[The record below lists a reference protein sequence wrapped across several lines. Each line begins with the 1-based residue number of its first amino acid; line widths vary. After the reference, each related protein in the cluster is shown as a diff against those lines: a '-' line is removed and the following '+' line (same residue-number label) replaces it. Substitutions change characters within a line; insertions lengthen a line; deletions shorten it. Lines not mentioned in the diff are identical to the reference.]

1 MRRLRGITLIE
12 LLIFI
17 VLVTVGLLGAL
28 AVFGPAVRASADPLL
43 QKQTMNLAESM
54 LREVLQKGFQND
66 AADPDNNDAT
76 LGCTPNTVPRCQ
88 LNSQLDRPNYNDVD
102 DYNTFNQNGVVF
114 LANGAAVPGL
124 GACTQTVTVA
134 PPANWNGVSGKFVTV
149 TANCGAGVV
158 TLVGFRGD
166 Y

>member
-54 LREVLQKGFQND
+54 LREVLQKSFQND
-66 AADPDNNDAT
+66 LAGDNAT
-76 LGCTPNTVPRCQ
+76 TPNLGCTPNTVPRCQ

-124 GACTQTVTVA
+124 GACIQTVNVA
-134 PPANWNGVSGKFVTV
+134 PPANWNGVNGKFVTV
-149 TANCGAGVV
+149 TANCGAGAV